1 MSQTSK
7 PESVTNQGNVLRAA
21 YNSVDKS
28 ITTAGFLTGKIG
40 HKIERV
46 IVDAYTDDYKY
57 YDEANLLYT
66 LRITYSDTAK
76 SEFLS
81 AERVS

>member
-1 MSQTSK
+1 MARTSK
-7 PESVTNQGNVLRAA
+7 KETPYNTGNVLSST

-28 ITTAGFLTGKIG
+28 ITTAGFLVGKVG

-46 IVDAYTDDYKY
+46 IVDTYVDDYKY
-57 YDEANLLYT
+57 YDESTLLYT

-76 SEFLS
+76 TEFVS

>member
-7 PESVTNQGNVLRAA
+7 QESVLNSNNAIRAS
-21 YNSVDKS
+21 YNAVDKS
-28 ITTAGFLTGKIG
+28 ITTAGFLTGKVG

-46 IVDAYTDDYKY
+46 IVDSYTDDYKY
-57 YDEANLLYT
+57 FDAATLLYT
-66 LRITYSDTAK
+66 IRITYSDVAK
-76 SEFLS
+76 SEFVS

>member
-1 MSQTSK
+1 MEYYMSQTSK

-21 YNSVDKS
+21 YNAVDKS

-46 IVDAYTDDYKY
+46 GVGFWFW
-57 YDEANLLYT
+57 
-66 LRITYSDTAK
+66 K
-76 SEFLS
+76 SSWGNSF
-81 AERVS
+81 

>member
-7 PESVTNQGNVLRAA
+7 QESVINQGNAIRAA
-21 YNSVDKS
+21 YNAVDKS
-28 ITTAGFLTGKIG
+28 ITTAGFLTGKVG

-46 IVDAYTDDYKY
+46 VVDGFTDDYKY
-57 YDEANLLYT
+57 YDETTLLYT
-66 LRITYSDTAK
+66 LRITYADTAK

-81 AERVS
+81 AERIA